1 MPRAVTLPGGK
12 QQILEKVP
20 EYDIAVQ
27 DLRDLPEKEHQ
38 KLLTSIRSEM
48 EQQTFATGTWPLF
61 ALRISLL
68 PKGAGILHMGFDQI
82 IADGYS
88 LQLIFR
94 DLHAL
99 YEGQGDILPNLN
111 LSFRDCILS
120 NQIQE
125 QSAQYQ
131 RSKNYWEHR
140 IPLLPD
146 SPHLPLVV
154 DPSTITLPHFTHRS
168 FRSILLTSSCNT
180 DAPSLTKTPQ

>member
-1 MPRAVTLPGGK
+1 M
-12 QQILEKVP
+12 EKVP

-94 DLHAL
+94 DFFKYYVGKSIGPLIAIGL
-99 YEGQGDILPNLN
+99 GQEEPIDVNG
-111 LSFRDCILS
+111 
-120 NQIQE
+120 NQV
-125 QSAQYQ
+125 S
-131 RSKNYWEHR
+131 
-140 IPLLPD
+140 PLE
-146 SPHLPLVV
+146 V
-154 DPSTITLPHFTHRS
+154 
-168 FRSILLTSSCNT
+168 LL
-180 DAPSLTKTPQ
+180 KYGF